1 MEKNKKVNQSNQ
13 FNQPMPDKKIK
24 KPSELNQT
32 KSSTTSKNS
41 KSKENKQNLIKL
53 FRKAVHVVYFC
64 LFIQVYSKKFTNNR
78 FKIFN
83 DKYLQSNSEKLNQD
97 NENIIN
103 SLKKI
108 DLLSLLIKLPNKME
122 NFPTRELPKDNKKRS
137 YSDISKDLIKAD
149 INDRFQQALH
159 FVNFYL
165 KSLKKTVLK

>member
-1 MEKNKKVNQSNQ
+1 
-13 FNQPMPDKKIK
+13 MPDKKIK
-24 KPSELNQT
+24 KPSKLNQT
-32 KSSTTSKNS
+32 KSSKSSTTSKNS
-41 KSKENKQNLIKL
+41 KSKEKKQNLIKL

-64 LFIQVYSKKFTNNR
+64 LFIQAYSKKFTNNR
-78 FKIFN
+78 FKMFN

-108 DLLSLLIKLPNKME
+108 DLLSLLIKLPNKMKK
-122 NFPTRELPKDNKKRS
+122 FSTLELPKDDKKRS
-137 YSDISKDLIKAD
+137 YSDIPNDLIKAD
-149 INDRFQQALH
+149 INDRFEQALN